1 MLQKNRSITK
11 RNGRESDTF
20 REDDIY
26 GLFKEEVEVDS
37 DVNEDANREW
47 LLDQSLSSFLESLE
61 E

>member
-1 MLQKNRSITK
+1 MQKNRSITK